1 MYKRENIVKLSDTD
15 AAGILFFANFI
26 RLSHDIYDE
35 FIRDIGFSLNY
46 IINEADYFLL
56 IAHTEADYK
65 KALKL
70 GEKYSVALKVE
81 KIGKTSFTLSYE
93 IHNGD
98 GDLSALIKT
107 VHVAVDKKSNR
118 PIRLADEL
126 RVELKNYCCV

>member
-1 MYKRENIVKLSDTD
+1 MYKKENIVKLPDTD
-15 AAGILFFANFI
+15 AAGILFFANYI
-26 RLSHDIYDE
+26 RLAHDVYEE

-56 IAHTEADYK
+56 IAHIEADYK

-70 GEKYSVALKVE
+70 GENYSVSLKVE

-93 IHNGD
+93 LYNSG
-98 GDLSALIKT
+98 GNLSALIKT

-118 PIRLADEL
+118 PIRLAERLKAEL
-126 RVELKNYCCV
+126 EKYC